1 MSTPRRHR
9 LRLVGARMLSPS
21 VRGLTFEPIGDP
33 LRYRAG
39 QSLNLFVPTDR
50 GLVMRRPYSVA
61 SAPYPIGNKTVDFA
75 VTRVAGGPTSTALH
89 SLAPGATVE
98 ADGPNHGWLSRRE
111 GEEQMPALFVATGS
125 GLAPFRALLQE
136 ELARPDGPP
145 VALLFGCRTQAD
157 ILWRD
162 ELERWAADVAA
173 LLADDHAVSTRR
185 GLARRDRSSA
195 ATLDEDDANGS
206 SGNRA
211 SLWTVADDRF
221 GRARAHGRGNA
232 CGRDPPRGLR
242 RLSVPPRGRSARNAA
257 TWARAQAANEAQ
269 EIGAI
274 DAERA
279 RCGGKVPRVGIER
292 GVDQRELKPIGRVA

>member
-162 ELERWAADVAA
+162 ELERWAADVPRFSLTITLSQPDADWRGATGRVQRHLTRTMRMVRPGIA
-173 LLADDHAVSTRR
+173 LLC
-185 GLARRDRSSA
+185 GLSPMTD
-195 ATLDEDDANGS
+195 
-206 SGNRA
+206 
-211 SLWTVADDRF
+211 
-221 GRARAHGRGNA
+221 
-232 CGRDPPRGLR
+232 
-242 RLSVPPRGRSARNAA
+242 SV
-257 TWARAQAANEAQ
+257 E
-269 EIGAI
+269 
-274 DAERA
+274 
-279 RCGGKVPRVGIER
+279 
-292 GVDQRELKPIGRVA
+292 RELMAAGMPAAAIRLEAYDD